1 LLSAFKFNYRILNNN
16 RTDISKNNNHKNT
29 LSLEIVNI
37 KEKKPTVWENIKK
50 SQKLYRD
57 RIQKVLLP
65 FLLISSSLLIS
76 INQIDEQQQVAFAYH
91 QQYNLP
97 LPSELE
103 HQPSYSIRIP
113 FGIGQT
119 DNSIG
124 YDPTQV
130 AIPAGMSVVW
140 FNDDSNPHTVTTIS
154 SAPEQFDS
162 GIIPPGGFSVMTF
175 TKPGLYIYYDKM
187 NPSIEGSI
195 IVGDLVQLGKN
206 MEMRIGGK
214 LPFEFAELGRLV
226 LSFIPHKV
234 TLPPPL
240 TMTYNV
246 TIYNGT
252 MDDAMYNRQFTD
264 IDGIL
269 DLEIIPVKGIK
280 GIPQQ
285 IKEVSQIN
293 DNNITNQ
300 NEEGEGNIT
309 TFAKQELEKSS
320 SSSPII
326 STTKNATNTNERID
340 LGNNNKTSV
349 AMLSNTSSIP
359 LSKSTIKTTTYGPDL
374 SAPITGTF
382 HIEGPILVEPND
394 YIIKVELISKDG
406 KSLSK
411 PIEDVFLLPTKL

>member
-1 LLSAFKFNYRILNNN
+1 LLSTIIKKFINNRDLNNEN
-16 RTDISKNNNHKNT
+16 NNKIISLDIVNTDINT
-29 LSLEIVNI
+29 R
-37 KEKKPTVWENIKK
+37 VWKNIKK
-50 SQKLYRD
+50 AQKLYKYRM
-57 RIQKVLLP
+57 QKAMLL
-65 FLLISSSLLIS
+65 FLLISSSLLIPFTH
-76 INQIDEQQQVAFAYH
+76 IDYKQTAFAYH
-91 QQYNLP
+91 KQYGLP

-103 HQPSYSIRIP
+103 HQPSYAIRIP

-119 DNSIG
+119 DYSVG
-124 YDPTQV
+124 YDPSQV
-130 AIPAGMSVVW
+130 AIPAGMSIVW

-195 IVGDLVQLGKN
+195 IVGDLVHLGKN
-206 MEMRIGGK
+206 MEMRIGGN
-214 LPFEFAELGRLV
+214 LPFKFTDLGRLV

-240 TMTYNV
+240 DMTYNV

-252 MDDAMYNRQFTD
+252 MDNAIYNRQFGD

-280 GIPQQ
+280 GVPEQ
-285 IKEVSQIN
+285 IKEVNIN
-293 DNNITNQ
+293 NNTTN
-300 NEEGEGNIT
+300 GGNIT
-309 TFAKQELEKSS
+309 TFSKQEVDK
-320 SSSPII
+320 
-326 STTKNATNTNERID
+326 STTVPTTNDTTNRNERID
-340 LGNNNKTSV
+340 SGNEKDSSSV
-349 AMLSNTSSIP
+349 VMLSNTSSIT

-374 SAPITGTF
+374 SAPITGTY

-406 KSLSK
+406 KGLSK
-411 PIEDVFLLPTKL
+411 PIEDVFLLPAKL